1 VSVRELVV
9 LGTASQVPTRHRNH
23 NGYLLLWDGEGILFD
38 PGEGTQRQMLL
49 AGVRATQIT
58 RICITHFH
66 GDHVLGLPGIV
77 QRISLDQ
84 VAHEVQVHFPASGR
98 TWFDRLR
105 SASIFRDQARIVPRP
120 LETVGLQDGADPR
133 LVAHPLEHTVES
145 WGYRVEEHE
154 RIALDPARLDD
165 AGIRGPAIGKLQEDG
180 HIVVGGR
187 RIGLEEMGARVPGA
201 SFAFVMDTR
210 PCASAIDL
218 ARDVDLLV
226 AEATYLEAER
236 DEARERGHMTARD
249 AAELAR
255 AAGAKQLLLTH
266 FSQRY
271 PTVDPFLDE
280 AVAIFPAVHAAIDLE
295 RVAIPRLKRARSR

>member
-1 VSVRELVV
+1 MSVRELVV

-38 PGEGTQRQMLL
+38 PGEGTQRQMVL

-84 VAHEVQVHFPASGR
+84 VAHEVPVHFPASGHA
-98 TWFDRLR
+98 WFDRLR
-105 SASIFRDQARIVPRP
+105 HASIFRDQARVVPRA
-120 LETVGLQDGADPR
+120 LETPGVQDDTDPR
-133 LVAHPLEHTVES
+133 VISMPLEHTVES
-145 WGYRVEEHE
+145 WGYRVEEHA
-154 RIALDPARLDD
+154 RIALDPARLDE
-165 AGIRGPAIGKLQEDG
+165 AGIRGPAIGRLQEQG
-180 HIVVGGR
+180 HLDVDGR
-187 RIGLEEMGARVPGA
+187 RFALEEMGVRVAGA

-210 PCASAIDL
+210 SCAAAVEL

-236 DEARERGHMTARD
+236 EEARDRGHMTARD

-266 FSQRY
+266 FSQRH
-271 PTVDPFLDE
+271 PSVEPFLEE
-280 AVAIFPAVHAAIDLE
+280 AVAVFPNVRAALDLE
-295 RVAIPRLKRARSR
+295 RVAIPRVKRPAET

>member
-1 VSVRELVV
+1 VV

-38 PGEGTQRQMLL
+38 PGEGTQRQMLY
-49 AGVRATQIT
+49 AGVRATQVT

-66 GDHVLGLPGIV
+66 GDHVLGFPGIV

-84 VAHEVQVHFPASGR
+84 VPHEVQVHFPASGR

-105 SASIFRDQARIVPRP
+105 SASIFRDQAKVVPRP
-120 LETVGLQDGADPR
+120 MDTPGLQDGADPR
-133 LVAHPLEHTVES
+133 LFAQPLEHTVDS
-145 WGYRVEEHE
+145 WGYRVEEHD
-154 RIALDPARLDD
+154 RIALDPVRLDE
-165 AGIRGPAIGKLQEDG
+165 AGIRGPAIGELQETG
-180 HIVVGGR
+180 HLVVGGR
-187 RIGLEEMGARVPGA
+187 RITIEEMGDRLPGA

-210 PCASAIDL
+210 PCAAALEL
-218 ARDVDLLV
+218 ARGVDLLV
-226 AEATYLEAER
+226 AEATYLGAEQ

-249 AAELAR
+249 AAELAQ

-271 PTVDPFLDE
+271 PSVDPFLDE
-280 AVAIFPAVHAAIDLE
+280 AVAIFPAVRAAIDLE
-295 RVAIPRLKRARSR
+295 RIPVPRTHRPASH

>member
-1 VSVRELVV
+1 MSVRELVV
-9 LGTASQVPTRHRNH
+9 LGTSSQVPTRHRNH

-98 TWFDRLR
+98 PWFDRLR
-105 SASIFRDQARIVPRP
+105 NASIFLDQAQVVPRQIA
-120 LETVGLQDGADPR
+120 TAGLQDDADPR
-133 LVAHPLEHTVES
+133 LIAHPLEHTIES

-165 AGIRGPAIGKLQEDG
+165 AGIRGPAIGQLQQDG

-187 RIGLEEMGARVPGA
+187 RLGIEEMGERAPGA

-210 PCASAIDL
+210 ACPAAIEL
-218 ARDVDLLV
+218 ARGVDLLV
-226 AEATYLEAER
+226 AEATYLETEQ
-236 DEARERGHMTARD
+236 DEAKERGHMTARD

-271 PTVDPFLDE
+271 PSVEPFLEE
-280 AVAIFPAVHAAIDLE
+280 AVAIFPAVRAAIDLE
-295 RVAIPRLKRARSR
+295 RVPIPRRRRTRTQ

>member
-66 GDHVLGLPGIV
+66 GDHVLGLAGIV

-84 VAHEVQVHFPASGR
+84 VPHPVPVHFPASGR
-98 TWFDRLR
+98 AYFDRLR
-105 SASIFRDQARIVPRP
+105 AASIFRDQSHLVPRP
-120 LETVGLQDGADPR
+120 IETPGLQDDANPR
-133 LVAHPLEHTVES
+133 LVALPLEHTVDT
-145 WGYRVEEHE
+145 WGFRVEEHE
-154 RIALDPARLDD
+154 RIALDPSRLDE
-165 AGIRGPAIGKLQEDG
+165 AGIRGPAIGRLQQEG
-180 HIVVGGR
+180 HLDVGGR
-187 RIGLEEMGARVPGA
+187 RVELEEMGERVRGA

-210 PCASAIDL
+210 PCAGALEL
-218 ARDVDLLV
+218 ARGVDLLV
-226 AEATYLEAER
+226 AEATYLETEQ

-249 AAELAR
+249 AALLAR
-255 AAGAKQLLLTH
+255 EAGAGHLLLTH
-266 FSQRY
+266 FSQRH
-271 PTVDPFLDE
+271 PSVAPFLEE
-280 AVAIFPAVHAAIDLE
+280 AVAVHPSVSAATDLLH
-295 RVAIPRLKRARSR
+295 VPVPRLKRSL